1 MNYTNIRNGLRGLD
15 EGIKERL
22 TEIKNSSSR
31 DAEIIYLSG
40 KLFHFDEFSDIFYS
54 EGGDKIY
61 MHYTYRDD
69 EGLNIETIALPV
81 WFVEDFD
88 NHMAALS

>member
-1 MNYTNIRNGLRGLD
+1 MNYTNIRNSLRELD
-15 EGIKERL
+15 E
-22 TEIKNSSSR
+22 EIREKLSVIRSSTSR
-31 DAEIIYLSG
+31 DAEIMELNRKLS
-40 KLFHFDEFSDIFYS
+40 HFDKFSDVFYS
-54 EGGDKIY
+54 EAGDSIY

-69 EGLNIETIALPV
+69 EGLNIETIALPA